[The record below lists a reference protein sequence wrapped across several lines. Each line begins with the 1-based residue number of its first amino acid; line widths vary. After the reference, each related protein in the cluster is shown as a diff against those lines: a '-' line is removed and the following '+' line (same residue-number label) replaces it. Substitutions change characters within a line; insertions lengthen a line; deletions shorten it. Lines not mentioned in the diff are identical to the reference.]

1 MNTNQQA
8 DTIMALRRKIAI
20 AAGVFF
26 LISDVVSIAAVLLY
40 GSVLTSPDYIVGP
53 GSDTRVLLGALLE
66 VIVAFSVIGTAVALY
81 PVVRRQNEGVA
92 LGYVALRTLEAGII
106 VIGVVSILPIVTLR
120 QAGIAGTDP
129 ATLTTVG
136 RALVSIHNWTI
147 LIGPDFTSGLNTVL
161 LAFLLYRSRLVP
173 RFIPVLGL
181 VGGPLVFATAIAVLF
196 GVLAQISALAIL
208 PALPEL
214 AWELSLATYL
224 IVKGFKPSAIAD
236 DAAKTEKNELVS
248 AV

>member
-1 MNTNQQA
+1 MNTNRQA
-8 DTIMALRRKIAI
+8 ATIVASPRKIAI

-26 LISDVVSIAAVLLY
+26 LISDVVSVAAVLLY
-40 GSVLTSPDYIVGP
+40 GSVLTSAGYIVGS
-53 GSDTRVLLGALLE
+53 GSDTRVLLGASLE
-66 VIVAFSVIGTAVALY
+66 VIVAFSLVGTAVALY

-92 LGYVALRTLEAGII
+92 LGYVGLRTLEAGII
-106 VIGVVSILPIVTLR
+106 AIGVVPLLAVVTLR

-161 LAFLLYRSRLVP
+161 LAYLLYRSGLVP
-173 RFIPVLGL
+173 RWIPVLGL

-196 GVLAQISALAIL
+196 GVIGQITPLAIST
-208 PALPEL
+208 ALPEL
-214 AWELSLATYL
+214 VWELSLATYL
-224 IVKGFKPSAIAD
+224 IVKGFNPSAI
-236 DAAKTEKNELVS
+236 TSES
-248 AV
+248 A

>member
-1 MNTNQQA
+1 MNTNRQA
-8 DTIMALRRKIAI
+8 ATIVASPRKIAI

-26 LISDVVSIAAVLLY
+26 LISDVVSVAALLLY
-40 GSVLTSPDYIVGP
+40 GSVLTSAGYIVGS
-53 GSDTRVLLGALLE
+53 GSDTRVLLGAFLE
-66 VIVAFSVIGTAVALY
+66 VIVAFSLVGTAVALY

-92 LGYVALRTLEAGII
+92 LGYVGLRTLEAGII
-106 VIGVVSILPIVTLR
+106 AIGVVPLLAVVTLR

-161 LAFLLYRSRLVP
+161 LAYLLYRSGLVP
-173 RFIPVLGL
+173 RWIPVLGL

-196 GVLAQISALAIL
+196 GVIGQITPLAISA
-208 PALPEL
+208 ALPEL
-214 AWELSLATYL
+214 VWELSLATYL
-224 IVKGFKPSAIAD
+224 IVKGFKPSA
-236 DAAKTEKNELVS
+236 TTSES
-248 AV
+248 A